1 MFSPQQAQT
10 LRKNQI
16 FVQPA
21 HSQQAVPQLG
31 CLHLPS
37 GLSSALDQIHGGH
50 NYFSSLQ
57 AIASFGAIQSQEVII
72 KSLKT

>member
-1 MFSPQQAQT
+1 MFSPQQAQA

-21 HSQQAVPQLG
+21 HSQEAMPQLG

-37 GLSSALDQIHGGH
+37 GLSSALDQIHAEDTITSVAYKLLHHLGQF
-50 NYFSSLQ
+50 NLR
-57 AIASFGAIQSQEVII
+57 
-72 KSLKT
+72 K